1 MTLCYDQNVGLNKE
15 RLTMKSNEELAQELE
30 EKKQGFRNRILEKE
44 KLVSETQ
51 LLLNRGSNSGGVI
64 LPTTVVKPSYGN
76 DPVSSD
82 VENISIE

>member
-1 MTLCYDQNVGLNKE
+1 
-15 RLTMKSNEELAQELE
+15 
-30 EKKQGFRNRILEKE
+30 
-44 KLVSETQ
+44 
-51 LLLNRGSNSGGVI
+51 VI